1 MQSPLHQL
9 TDGELCRLCA
19 SSSQAMEELV
29 RRYQQLVRAC
39 ARPYFLAG
47 ADFDDLLQE
56 GMLGLLHAE
65 ASFRTFAALCI
76 RSRLI
81 SAVRAAASPK
91 HRVLNDS
98 VSLYAFSLDAPSDE
112 ANPTPTE
119 KSPEELLIGRE
130 EFAEFQ
136 RRLTGVLS
144 PLERQTLS
152 LYLEGLSYREIAQ
165 SLHKS
170 AKTVDNAVQRIRQK
184 MARLH
189 PPATTA

>member
-1 MQSPLHQL
+1 
-9 TDGELCRLCA
+9 
-19 SSSQAMEELV
+19 MEELV
-29 RRYQQLVRAC
+29 RRHRQLVRIC

-47 ADFDDLLQE
+47 AEADDVLQE
-56 GMLGLLHAE
+56 GMLGLLHAAATYDAARS
-65 ASFRTFAALCI
+65 ASFRTYAAVCI

-81 SAVRAAASPK
+81 SAVRASWSAK
-91 HRVLNDS
+91 HRALNDS
-98 VSLYAFSLDAPSDE
+98 VPLYAFSLDAPSDE